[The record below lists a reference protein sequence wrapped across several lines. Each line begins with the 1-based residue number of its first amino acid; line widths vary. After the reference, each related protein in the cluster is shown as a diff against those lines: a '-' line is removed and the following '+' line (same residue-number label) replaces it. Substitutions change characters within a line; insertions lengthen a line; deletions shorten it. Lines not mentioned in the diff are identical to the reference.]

1 MEPIGD
7 FISGLKRGLG
17 DFISEE
23 GDLWSGHEESED
35 VWLRLLGDE
44 LGYVFSGLRGD
55 ELDALEDLGLADC
68 GDLRVVFE
76 FLSTVKDFSG
86 FKMSLISP
94 AQVVLS
100 TRREA
105 I

>member
-1 MEPIGD
+1 MELIGD
-7 FISGLKRGLG
+7 FMSGLKRGLG

-55 ELDALEDLGLADC
+55 ELDVLEDLGLADC

-86 FKMSLISP
+86 FKMSHISP
-94 AQVVLS
+94 AKVVLS

>member
-1 MEPIGD
+1 M
-7 FISGLKRGLG
+7 
-17 DFISEE
+17 
-23 GDLWSGHEESED
+23 
-35 VWLRLLGDE
+35 
-44 LGYVFSGLRGD
+44 
-55 ELDALEDLGLADC
+55 LEDLGLADC

-76 FLSTVKDFSG
+76 FLSAVKDFSG

-94 AQVVLS
+94 AKVVLS